1 MCPISVHRE
10 RIRDHIQKKEHG
22 MEELRL
28 SRREPAKGQGWLRP
42 PGFDIQRN

>member
-1 MCPISVHRE
+1 VHRG
-10 RIRDHIQKKEHG
+10 RVQDRIQKKEHG

-28 SRREPAKGQGWLRP
+28 SRREPSTAQGWFEL